1 MTNNKALDLE
11 LNYDSSAKFLPNE
24 GTVFTVFKFC

>member
-11 LNYDSSAKFLPNE
+11 LNYDSSAKFLPIE
-24 GTVFTVFKFC
+24 ETFFYSF